1 MKISKPYLP
10 KTQGWAIFT
19 ALLFIDA
26 FIDVVR
32 GAEGNPIWI
41 PIVNAIGIN
50 FVPLLVPLILPL
62 YYAAVKVLGAVA
74 GRVDRTPHAEEIILT
89 ALVVVYALFDAWLV
103 ASGFLGFR
111 LIKNFYQ
118 TIPFLIIAGLAYALW
133 AQHKVG
139 KRK

>member
-1 MKISKPYLP
+1 MKTGKPYLP
-10 KTQGWAIFT
+10 KTWGWAIFT

-32 GAEGNPIWI
+32 GVEGNPLWI

-62 YYAAVKVLGAVA
+62 YYAAVKFLGAVV
-74 GRVDRTPHAEEIILT
+74 GRVDKTPHAEEIILT

-111 LIKNFYQ
+111 LIRNFYQ
-118 TIPFLIIAGLAYALW
+118 TMPFLIIAGLAYALW
-133 AQHKVG
+133 AQYNVK
-139 KRK
+139 KEK